1 MNPKY
6 SYGELIVKIKPENTS
21 ATLKHIEKVYK
32 AQQPFQPYKYEFKD
46 NTNRLQYEAEEKWK
60 QIITFAAILSIFISC
75 IGLFGLATLAAE
87 KRTREIGIRKVLG
100 ASVSVIVTK
109 LSQNFLQLVLISI
122 VIAFPAA
129 WFALGKWL
137 ENYPYRITMGPGIFI
152 STALVI
158 FLIAL
163 LTVSYQ
169 AIKAAR
175 ANPVNSLRSE

>member
-1 MNPKY
+1 
-6 SYGELIVKIKPENTS
+6 
-21 ATLKHIEKVYK
+21 
-32 AQQPFQPYKYEFKD
+32 
-46 NTNRLQYEAEEKWK
+46 
-60 QIITFAAILSIFISC
+60 
-75 IGLFGLATLAAE
+75 LFGLATLAAE

-137 ENYPYRITMGPGIFI
+137 ENYPYRITMGAGIFI
-152 STALVI
+152 TTALVI

-169 AIKAAR
+169 AIRAAK
-175 ANPVNSLRSE
+175 ANPVNSLRAE